1 MKKYH
6 FDLIIANPPY
16 GKVGADI
23 TMQVVENIDYN
34 ECVVLEP
41 IKDICRRKD
50 LVKHIIQTEALP
62 IGAFEDAVVT
72 TALSKVSKTE
82 VNNMSTDEFLIKSQ
96 TNKNN
101 LLYKYTVDNF
111 LKEYDKFIQFTNC
124 NVHVL
129 KASYLGDLPVNNG
142 FILSH
147 RESAHGHLPYSK
159 TSVQYRWNVL
169 HNITPEEVCTIWSP
183 RMQNDKTNAILVCLP
198 TARERDNLANFL
210 YSKDGFRFLSM
221 QFDAMQSDFAQYW
234 NVFPKVDWTR
244 SWTVQEILKEYSY
257 TDEEIAQVMEELKK
271 YKLGEMHQD

>member
-23 TMQVVENIDYN
+23 IMQAAENIDWN
-34 ECVVLEP
+34 ECVVLDP

-82 VNNMSTDEFLIKSQ
+82 VNNMSADEFLIKSQ
-96 TNKNN
+96 TNRNN
-101 LLYKYTVDNF
+101 LLYRYTVDNY
-111 LKEYDKFIQFTNC
+111 LRQSYTPTQIYGVSLSDLQN
-124 NVHVL
+124 
-129 KASYLGDLPVNNG
+129 SYLGSNPVDVG
-142 FILSH
+142 FLISQ
-147 RESAHGHLPYSK
+147 RESSHLHLPYSK

-169 HNITPEEVCTIWSP
+169 HNITPEEAVSNW
-183 RMQNDKTNAILVCLP
+183 RADKTGRTHGIMLLLSSKV
-198 TARERDNLANFL
+198 ERDNLSDFI

-221 QFDAMQSDFAQYW
+221 QFDAMQSDCAQYIHT
-234 NVFPKVDWTR
+234 FPKVDWTH
-244 SWTVQEILKEYSY
+244 SWTVQEILKEYNY
-257 TDEEIAQVMEELKK
+257 TEEEIAQVMEELKK

>member
-23 TMQVVENIDYN
+23 TMQVVENIDCKEY
-34 ECVVLEP
+34 VVLEP

-82 VNNMSTDEFLIKSQ
+82 VNNMSADEFLIKSQ
-96 TNKNN
+96 TNRNN
-101 LLYKYTVDNF
+101 LLYRYTVDNY
-111 LKEYDKFIQFTNC
+111 LKEYDKFIQFSNC
-124 NVHVL
+124 TVHVL

-142 FILSH
+142 FLVSW
-147 RESAHGHLPYSK
+147 RDAANGHLPYSK

-169 HNITPEEVCTIWSP
+169 HNITPEEVCTIWKP
-183 RMQNDKTNAILVCLP
+183 DKTLRTFAMMINLP

-221 QFDAMQSDFAQYW
+221 QFDAMQADSVQYW

-244 SWTVQEILKEYSY
+244 SWTVQEILKEYNY
-257 TDEEIAQVMEELKK
+257 TDEEITQVMEELKK